1 MQIRLKIALAATG
14 FALAAVPAF
23 AVEMPPDGS
32 KNFSTPNDAPSY
44 FTNEAVPES
53 ARVDHAAT
61 FDKEDAGISSAAAEE
76 GPAVSVGTE
85 SGHHGRHASA
95 HRSAKHSLGR
105 PRDPGAPT
113 RYAKA
118 TSSKGTRATTPHTTT
133 AHTDGG
139 SRSASMAK
147 GSQSGS
153 QAGTSKPSG
162 TKHARNSTRQHA
174 ATLPFGALP
183 LAQGV

>member
-1 MQIRLKIALAATG
+1 MQTRLKIALAATG
-14 FALAAVPAF
+14 FALVAVPAF

-85 SGHHGRHASA
+85 SGHHGRHASGR
-95 HRSAKHSLGR
+95 RSTKHSLGR
-105 PRDPGAPT
+105 SRDNGAPT

-118 TSSKGTRATTPHTTT
+118 TSSKGTRATAPHTTT
-133 AHTDGG
+133 AHTDGAG
-139 SRSASMAK
+139 RSASTAK
-147 GSQSGS
+147 GSQGGP
-153 QAGTSKPSG
+153 QASTNKPSG
-162 TKHARNSTRQHA
+162 TKHARSGTRQHA
-174 ATLPFGALP
+174 AAIPFGALP